1 MATTRAPPRQARAPH
16 VSIQTLE
23 PSDVGMLRLPGQRG
37 ARALRLE
44 LEQYPGRSVWAPATL
59 EFAIVG
65 PWRNRPE
72 IACVNELVAVRYAE
86 PLLRAA
92 FERCVGHGDDSCP
105 EGNLRAHEFVRIS
118 VSVPCFVMR
127 TNRALPKACEICRTV
142 AARRVRFD

>member
-1 MATTRAPPRQARAPH
+1 MATTLAPPRQARAPH

-92 FERCVGHGDDSCP
+92 FERCVGHGDDLLLALDLETQRTP
-105 EGNLRAHEFVRIS
+105 TRFERAGMGIS
-118 VSVPCFVMR
+118 FAVTAPFG
-127 TNRALPKACEICRTV
+127 
-142 AARRVRFD
+142 